1 MREIRVWICQGQKNV
16 LGPVRASPGSGVAGH
31 GLPDRSLLPRPPPY
45 FVVLF
50 KNSSLQPLMKL
61 YVNSYIEYFSSEE
74 RFRDL
79 GLALSMP
86 CFEHL
91 SKIAP
96 KYRQLKLAKGGWRGL
111 VIL

>member
-1 MREIRVWICQGQKNV
+1 
-16 LGPVRASPGSGVAGH
+16 
-31 GLPDRSLLPRPPPY
+31 
-45 FVVLF
+45 
-50 KNSSLQPLMKL
+50 MKL